1 MITALLFVL
10 GCSEYQVYE
19 PPVLPPAEPPGVPP
33 AAIGAPPD
41 WATCTLGYAGHYI
54 NLTPEDMGV
63 APPDSGTG
71 DELNYDSLNWWAT
84 SRPQVQDFDPSLD
97 KGSNW
102 WPVDDGIAGDPAYFA
117 AWWVVW
123 IKASAATEG
132 TFTLGAAT
140 DVWVYLDNKLV
151 GSQSGRTELV
161 AETFAVSLRGGQYP
175 IVIYAA
181 QRGGPQSALR
191 FRWLT
196 GDVKLCY
203 PDFSA
208 QVTGEE

>member
-1 MITALLFVL
+1 MNLFFLLL

-33 AAIGAPPD
+33 ASVGAPPD
-41 WATCTLGYAGHYI
+41 WTDCDLGYAGHYI
-54 NLTPEDMGV
+54 NLSPADMGV
-63 APPDSGTG
+63 APPDSGPG
-71 DELNYDSLNWWAT
+71 DELVQDTLNWWDT
-84 SRPQVQDFDPSLD
+84 NRPQIADYDPSLD

-102 WPVDDGIAGDPAYFA
+102 WPLDEGVEGDPAYFA

-123 IKASAATEG
+123 IKAHNATEA

-140 DVWVYLDNKLV
+140 DAWVYLDNKLV
-151 GSQSGRTELV
+151 GSQSGKTELR
-161 AETFAVSLRGGQYP
+161 ADTFAVSLRAGQYP

-181 QRGGPQSALR
+181 QRGGPESALR

-196 GDVKLCY
+196 GDVVLCY